1 MQTSFSQQG
10 VAAINQDATQ
20 WSDTPAQKL
29 LRLQQASSF
38 MMPAL
43 EASAEQV
50 HPPFLNHQKRLTVVG

>member
-1 MQTSFSQQG
+1 MQTTFSQQG
-10 VAAINQDATQ
+10 VAAVKQEAHD

-29 LRLQQASSF
+29 LRLQQAGES

-50 HPPFLNHQKRLTVVG
+50 CQTWPA